1 MPGTTAAR
9 HPEPRTPKQDR
20 AHRTKAVILQA
31 AAEIFAERGYP
42 TVTLQDVAERAEV
55 TKGAVYFHFANKE
68 ALALDVI
75 RKHYERWRPLIAEA
89 EKRGEPPLETL
100 FFVLDGTLETMVA
113 DVMVQAGIRL
123 QIERSLIGADLPQP
137 LVDWYEELEPLVRAA
152 QDEGQLRPD
161 MDPRSFTLVLVASFL
176 GVQHIA
182 QIVTQR
188 EDLHKRWAE
197 TRDLLFRGV
206 LA

>member
-1 MPGTTAAR
+1 MSGSHATR
-9 HPEPRTPKQDR
+9 LSEPRALKQDR

-31 AAEIFAERGYP
+31 AAEIFAETGYP

-68 ALALDVI
+68 ALALEVI
-75 RKHYERWRPLIAEA
+75 RKHYERWRPLISEA
-89 EKRGEPPLETL
+89 EERGEPPLETL
-100 FFVLDGTLETMVA
+100 FFVLDGTLATMAA

-123 QIERSLIGADLPQP
+123 QIERSLIGADLPRP
-137 LVDWYEELEPLVRAA
+137 LVDWYDELEPLVCAA
-152 QDEGQLRPD
+152 QDGGQLRAD
-161 MDPRSFTLVLVASFL
+161 MDPRAFTLVLVASFL
-176 GVQHIA
+176 GVQHFA